1 MCLILIALGQHP
13 DFPLI
18 VAANRDEYHER
29 PTRALHFWEEHP
41 AILAGKDLKEGGT
54 WLGVDRAGRLAA
66 VTNLR
71 SANHSGS
78 SGERARGQLVKEFL
92 AGKLGAEDYVRMV
105 AAERERYGAF
115 HLVLFARGSLFVY
128 GSYLSEPVRLEA
140 GIHGISNGP
149 LDDPWPRALRGLA
162 GMKQIVTS
170 AAVSHTQAYLE
181 LLDSRNLDAAS
192 PAGQPARDS
201 QSTVPDLPVFVTG
214 EHYGTRCSSVILQ
227 TATHHVSFSERIF
240 DAEGAAGELREFH
253 YQAEG

>member
-29 PTRALHFWEEHP
+29 PTRALHFWEEYP
-41 AILAGKDLKEGGT
+41 AILAGKDLREGGT
-54 WLGVDRAGRLAA
+54 WLGVDREGRLAA

-71 SANHSGS
+71 SANHSAPS
-78 SGERARGQLVKEFL
+78 ERSRGQLVKEFL
-92 AGKLGAEDYVRMV
+92 AGKHGVEDYARMV
-105 AAERERYGAF
+105 AAERGRYGAF
-115 HLVLFARGSLFVY
+115 HLVLFARGSLFVC

-149 LDDPWPRALRGLA
+149 LDDPWPRALRGIA

-181 LLDSRNLDAAS
+181 FLDSRNPDAAS
-192 PAGQPARDS
+192 PVVPPALDS
-201 QSTVPDLPVFVTG
+201 QSTVPDLPIFVTG
-214 EHYGTRCSSVILQ
+214 ERYGTRCSSVILQ
-227 TATHHVSFSERIF
+227 TASNHVSFSERIF